1 MLSNLPRDSAGSL
14 DNTGETAAGS
24 IEVTESKNIGFVCT
38 PSPGFNKHD
47 RLHEC

>member
-38 PSPGFNKHD
+38 PSPRFNKHD
-47 RLHEC
+47 RLREC